1 MTSGRFHLD
10 ESIWV
15 LVLVCA
21 PLSAFL
27 IAVIALLARARR
39 SAIRFAD
46 FSLTIS
52 QVGRNEAYVSYRAGN
67 VQTEFPAVIARG
79 RSFLRPSISVVIPAE
94 VNQGD
99 MHRIVSDLAK
109 GLASLRYEY
118 RIYGN
123 NTAEVLARS
132 NP

>member
-15 LVLVCA
+15 LGLVCG
-21 PLSAFL
+21 PLLAL
-27 IAVIALLARARR
+27 IAVIALLARGRR
-39 SAIRFAD
+39 YAIRFAD

-52 QVGRNEAYVSYRAGN
+52 KLGRNEAYVSYRAGN
-67 VQTEFPAVIARG
+67 MQTEFPAAIGRG
-79 RSFLRPSISVVIPAE
+79 RSFFRPSISVVIPAE
-94 VNQGD
+94 LSQGD
-99 MHRIVSDLAK
+99 LHRIVSDLAA
-109 GLASLRYEY
+109 GLATLRYEY

-123 NTAEVLARS
+123 DRSGVLARS